1 MTTFVCLPLNNQ
13 LISESTLV
21 LKVLPNSSEPLGVE
35 VLKSRGF
42 FTNAYWYW
50 IGVGALVGFTL
61 LYNLCFTLALTF
73 LGRAYLYLVQFII
86 PDSNVFFFPLNI
98 VNHVMQHC
106 RSLKLLYLKTL
117 QVMNQEVTT
126 KHLQVIKLILNVCS
140 MVRIYA
146 MPICCL
152 LKFS

>member
-86 PDSNVFFFPLNI
+86 PDSNVFF
-98 VNHVMQHC
+98 
-106 RSLKLLYLKTL
+106 SL
-117 QVMNQEVTT
+117 
-126 KHLQVIKLILNVCS
+126 LILLIMSCS
-140 MVRIYA
+140 IAEASSCY
-146 MPICCL
+146 I
-152 LKFS
+152 